1 MPGLRSVAL
10 GVWIGVGSRYER
22 PQESGVSHFIEHLLF
37 KGTPTRS
44 AAQIAQV
51 FDGLGGEINAA
62 TGRDSTLVYT
72 RVLDAHVDEAF
83 EVMADMVQRP
93 SLHDLDQ
100 EREVV
105 IEEIAM
111 YEDDPDDLVHDLAA
125 TALYPDQPLGRPVIG
140 TAEVV
145 GSVSRDAILSYHG
158 HHYCAPN
165 VVVAAAGNLDHDQLV
180 GLAERLLTELPV
192 ANGAPDVVPPRPTS
206 PRLLVRERPTEQYH
220 LCLAGPG
227 ISRDDERRHA
237 HALLDSILGGS
248 MSSRLFQEIREVR
261 GLAYSVGSYTVGYKD
276 GGQVGVFV
284 GTRGDNLGL
293 ACEVIATELKRI
305 GDEPV
310 APDELR
316 RAKEHLK
323 GRVVLGLE
331 SPGTRM
337 NRVGRAT
344 LTGSELLAIDDLIER
359 IEVVS
364 ASDIQALAAEFWS
377 PERLCAAAI
386 GPSRALVEAATAK
399 LSPALSAVA

>member
-22 PQESGVSHFIEHLLF
+22 REESGVSHFIEHLLF

-44 AAQIAQV
+44 AQEIAQV

-72 RVLDAHVDEAF
+72 RVLDEHVDEAF

-93 SLHDLDQ
+93 ALHDLDQ
-100 EREVV
+100 ERQVV

-125 TALYPDQPLGRPVIG
+125 TALYPNQPLGRPVIG
-140 TAEVV
+140 TAEVI
-145 GSVSRDAILSYHG
+145 GSVTPADILSYHG
-158 HHYCAPN
+158 QHYCAPN
-165 VVVAAAGNLDHDQLV
+165 VVVAAAGNVDHDR
-180 GLAERLLTELPV
+180 LAELSARLLVDLPSDI
-192 ANGAPDVVPPRPTS
+192 AAPDLAPPTPAS

-220 LCLAGPG
+220 LCLSGPG
-227 ISRDDERRHA
+227 ISRDDDRRHA

-261 GLAYSVGSYTVGYKD
+261 GLAYSVGSYTVGFKD

-284 GTRGDNLGL
+284 GTRGDNLRL
-293 ACEVIATELKRI
+293 ACEVIATELQRI

-310 APDELR
+310 SPDELR
-316 RAKEHLK
+316 RAKEHMK
-323 GRVVLGLE
+323 GRIVLGLE
-331 SPGTRM
+331 SPSTRM

-344 LTGSELLAIDDLIER
+344 LSGSELLAIDELIER
-359 IEVVS
+359 VEAVS
-364 ASDIQALAAEFWS
+364 VDDIRGLANEFWRPS
-377 PERLCAAAI
+377 LLCAAAI
-386 GPSRALVEAATAK
+386 GPDRALVEAATK
-399 LSPALSAVA
+399 HLSPALTQAG